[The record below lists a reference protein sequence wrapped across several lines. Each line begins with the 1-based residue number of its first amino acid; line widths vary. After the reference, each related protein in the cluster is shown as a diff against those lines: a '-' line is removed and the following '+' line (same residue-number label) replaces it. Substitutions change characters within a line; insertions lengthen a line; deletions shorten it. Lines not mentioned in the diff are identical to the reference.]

1 MFKTAEIHFLTNGV
15 SCCNEAEHLTFDYVS
30 AGQYHIIKQSAV
42 SARSQLSILAKS
54 YLFLFVNLLVCDH
67 MVTIM
72 RNEVVLFCEL
82 VHFKIVFFLWCI
94 NVKMQ

>member
-30 AGQYHIIKQSAV
+30 AGQYHIKQSAV
-42 SARSQLSILAKS
+42 PARLQLSILAKS
-54 YLFLFVNLLVCDH
+54 YLFLFVNLLGCDH

-82 VHFKIVFFLWCI
+82 VHFKIVFM
-94 NVKMQ
+94 VH